1 MAVLLEVRSLTKR
14 FGGLEALKS
23 VDIGI
28 EGGEIVGL
36 IGPNG
41 AGKTT
46 LFNCITGFHW
56 ADEGSISFDGKDI
69 TKLSPP
75 SICRMGIC
83 RTFQVVKPFGK
94 MTVLDNVMVGA
105 FSRASSTKEARDRS
119 LEVLNFVGLAERK
132 DQQARELTIADRKR
146 LELAR
151 ALATGPRLLLLD
163 EVMGGLRPV
172 EVKEMVALIRRINES
187 GVTLLVIE
195 HIMSAI
201 MSVSDRI
208 VVLNYGQ
215 KIAEGTPSEVAR
227 DPVVIKAYL
236 GEDEARA

>member
-1 MAVLLEVRSLTKR
+1 MLLEVKSLTKR

-23 VDIGI
+23 VDISI

-56 ADEGSISFDGKDI
+56 ADEGSVSFQGRDI
-69 TKLSPP
+69 TKSSPP
-75 SICRMGIC
+75 SICRMGVC
-83 RTFQVVKPFGK
+83 RTFQIVKPFGK
-94 MTVLDNVMVGA
+94 MSALDNVMVGS
-105 FSRASSTKEARDRS
+105 FSRTSSTKEARDRA
-119 LEVLNFVGLAERK
+119 LEVLDFVGLAARRN
-132 DQQARELTIADRKR
+132 QQARELTIADRKR

-163 EVMGGLRPV
+163 EVMGGLRPI
-172 EVKEMVALIRRINES
+172 EVKEMVALIRKINES

-208 VVLNYGQ
+208 VVLNYGR
-215 KIAEGTPSEVAR
+215 KIAEGAPSEVAR